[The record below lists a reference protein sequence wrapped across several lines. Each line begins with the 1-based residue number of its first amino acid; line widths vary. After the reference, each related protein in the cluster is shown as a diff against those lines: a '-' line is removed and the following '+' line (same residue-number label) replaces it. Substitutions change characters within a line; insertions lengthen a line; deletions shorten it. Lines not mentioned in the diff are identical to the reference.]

1 MLSVKNNYAIKG
13 NDYQTN
19 IARKWSL
26 VVGERIR
33 EKPELR
39 TRVILDFVDQNF
51 GWGRLDK
58 ILHVAKKEMFR
69 GRHFMTYYTCSK
81 YYGRTRMHDNVVP

>member
-1 MLSVKNNYAIKG
+1 MYALKG
-13 NDYQTN
+13 YDYQRN
-19 IARKWSL
+19 IARKWSR

-51 GWGRLDK
+51 GWGTLHE
-58 ILHVAKKEMFR
+58 ILHVAKKEILR
-69 GRHFMTYYTCSK
+69 GGHFMTYYTSRK
-81 YYGRTRMHDNVVP
+81 YYGCTRMHDNNVP